1 MCLND
6 EFRVIFVYLSP
17 PFLAIYYAFA
27 FLFEEKF
34 SQICIRNDK
43 KMRFNRWMLQRI
55 LQQNALQYAP
65 KRSAFCTKTQCILHQ
80 NARQSAPKHK
90 TKCSKTRGKM
100 QQNVAKTHK
109 MHYFKRYL

>member
-1 MCLND
+1 MRQRD
-6 EFRVIFVYLSP
+6 EFSAISECLSP

-65 KRSAFCTKTQCILHQ
+65 KRSAFCTKTQGKVHQ
-80 NARQSAPKHK
+80 N
-90 TKCSKTRGKM
+90 TR
-100 QQNVAKTHK
+100 QNVAKREVKYSK
-109 MHYFKRYL
+109 MQPKPIKSTILSVIYRHFERFE

>member
-6 EFRVIFVYLSP
+6 EFRVVFVCLTP

-43 KMRFNRWMLQRI
+43 KMGFNRWMLQR
-55 LQQNALQYAP
+55 
-65 KRSAFCTKTQCILHQ
+65 
-80 NARQSAPKHK
+80 
-90 TKCSKTRGKM
+90 
-100 QQNVAKTHK
+100 V
-109 MHYFKRYL
+109 

>member
-34 SQICIRNDK
+34 PQICIRNDK
-43 KMRFNRWMLQRI
+43 KMVPNRWLLQRI
-55 LQQNALQYAP
+55 LQQNALQYAA
-65 KRSAFCTKTQCILHQ
+65 KRIVFCIKTHCILHQ
-80 NARQSAPKHK
+80 NALHFAPKRTAICTK
-90 TKCSKTRGKM
+90 TQSNM
-100 QQNVAKTHK
+100 YQNA
-109 MHYFKRYL
+109 R